1 MNLIIVTIWLVA
13 LESPWGG
20 EKNVQPENNNDVWKW
35 QGSLKMN
42 VILGHV
48 DTSNYK
54 MKHERQGEQT
64 LLKERSLS
72 LINWMGSVE

>member
-1 MNLIIVTIWLVA
+1 
-13 LESPWGG
+13 
-20 EKNVQPENNNDVWKW
+20 
-35 QGSLKMN
+35 MN